1 MPGESRVTGKH
12 RAAQAG
18 SPVTAAADTLRDL
31 RAIGNRLWQL
41 DRHGPA
47 PRSRRTRN
55 NPEPSLASS

>member
-41 DRHGPA
+41 DR
-47 PRSRRTRN
+47 R
-55 NPEPSLASS
+55 ASAAFPPHPKQP